1 MKQPERSNNLGFDA
15 SERQTID
22 LVRWDLP
29 RSKAFK
35 ILMDVVQCCTHR
47 SSVERTVG
55 EGLALMPMRTER
67 TNE

>member
-22 LVRWDLP
+22 LVRWDLL

-35 ILMDVVQCCTHR
+35 ILMDVVQCRTHR
-47 SSVERTVG
+47 SSVGRTVG
-55 EGLALMPMRTER
+55 EGLALMPVRTER